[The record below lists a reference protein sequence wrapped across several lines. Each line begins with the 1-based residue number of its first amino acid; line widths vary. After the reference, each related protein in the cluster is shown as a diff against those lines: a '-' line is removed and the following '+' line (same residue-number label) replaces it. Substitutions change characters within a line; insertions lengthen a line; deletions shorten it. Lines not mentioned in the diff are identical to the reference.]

1 MVAPD
6 NSQLYSDLSL
16 GFLLPSLGS
25 FSNSCGGWRRHGME
39 GGQGRGKEGRGGG
52 RRGKECQCSDSSTSP
67 PSAVMTGTCPE
78 VEEERTDTPLHG

>member
-39 GGQGRGKEGRGGG
+39 GGQGRGEGKGEARRGGG
-52 RRGKECQCSDSSTSP
+52 
-67 PSAVMTGTCPE
+67 
-78 VEEERTDTPLHG
+78 EEGGERNVSVLTAQHLLHLQL